1 MIGPLAPTAL
11 FWAPSI
17 KTGGPVR
24 SATGQGKIA
33 FIHPDDIAAVVTA
46 TLINPTHN
54 QESLSLSG
62 PEALSYGEMTST
74 IGQVI
79 GRQLKFEP
87 ITEEEV
93 RMNLIAHGDQPES
106 VDYHLSIFRAIREGR
121 MGIVTDTIQR
131 VLGRPPFTFK
141 QWVEENANQFSE

>member
-1 MIGPLAPTAL
+1 
-11 FWAPSI
+11 
-17 KTGGPVR
+17 
-24 SATGQGKIA
+24 
-33 FIHPDDIAAVVTA
+33 
-46 TLINPTHN
+46 
-54 QESLSLSG
+54 
-62 PEALSYGEMTST
+62 MTST

-93 RMNLIAHGDQPES
+93 RMKLIAHGDQPES

-131 VLGRPPFTFK
+131 VLRRPPFTFK
-141 QWVEENANQFSE
+141 RWVEENAIQFSE